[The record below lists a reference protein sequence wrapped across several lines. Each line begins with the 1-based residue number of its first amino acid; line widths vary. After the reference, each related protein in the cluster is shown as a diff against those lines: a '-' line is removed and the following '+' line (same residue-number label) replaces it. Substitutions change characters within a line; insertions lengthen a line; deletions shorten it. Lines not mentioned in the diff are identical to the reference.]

1 VILKIL
7 VTGGTGFL
15 GKKIISHLL
24 KEPEYELTC
33 VSRVSNESSSKINW
47 VRGDL
52 SDLDFV
58 ECLDFSEYEQIFH
71 LAWEGLP
78 NRSAY
83 YSQKNYNISLNLIQ
97 RITKYTDIELNIVGS
112 CLEYGDI
119 TGIVSEEIRPDG
131 TDDFAKAKISLYRV
145 IQELGV
151 QYRWFRPFFMYGEG
165 QSDQSLIPNL
175 ISKLKNNLPI
185 QIKSMSNSHDFICVE
200 DVANA
205 IVKAS
210 RTDYSF
216 GDYNLGTGASTSVG
230 EIVEL
235 FHQELDVEFNMEYT
249 KNLGLISDSKKIEQQ
264 IGWHPEFIGL
274 AGIKN
279 YYKSI
284 DNYL

>member
-1 VILKIL
+1 MILKIL

-97 RITKYTDIELNIVGS
+97 RII
-112 CLEYGDI
+112 
-119 TGIVSEEIRPDG
+119 
-131 TDDFAKAKISLYRV
+131 DF
-145 IQELGV
+145 QEL
-151 QYRWFRPFFMYGEG
+151 F
-165 QSDQSLIPNL
+165 INT
-175 ISKLKNNLPI
+175 ISEK
-185 QIKSMSNSHDFICVE
+185 
-200 DVANA
+200 
-205 IVKAS
+205 
-210 RTDYSF
+210 
-216 GDYNLGTGASTSVG
+216 
-230 EIVEL
+230 
-235 FHQELDVEFNMEYT
+235 
-249 KNLGLISDSKKIEQQ
+249 
-264 IGWHPEFIGL
+264 
-274 AGIKN
+274 
-279 YYKSI
+279 
-284 DNYL
+284 

>member
-1 VILKIL
+1 MILKIL

-24 KEPEYELTC
+24 KESEYELTC

-97 RITKYTDIELNIVGS
+97 KITKYTDIELNIVGS

-165 QSDQSLIPNL
+165 QNDQSLIPNL
-175 ISKLKNNLPI
+175 ISKLKNKLPI

-235 FHQELDVEFNMEYT
+235 FHQELDVEFNIEYT
-249 KNLGLISDSKKIEQQ
+249 KNLGLISDSKKLAQQ
-264 IGWHPEFIGL
+264 IGWHPQFTGL

-279 YYKSI
+279 YYKLI

>member
-1 VILKIL
+1 
-7 VTGGTGFL
+7 
-15 GKKIISHLL
+15 
-24 KEPEYELTC
+24 
-33 VSRVSNESSSKINW
+33 
-47 VRGDL
+47 
-52 SDLDFV
+52 
-58 ECLDFSEYEQIFH
+58 
-71 LAWEGLP
+71 
-78 NRSAY
+78 
-83 YSQKNYNISLNLIQ
+83 
-97 RITKYTDIELNIVGS
+97 
-112 CLEYGDI
+112 
-119 TGIVSEEIRPDG
+119 
-131 TDDFAKAKISLYRV
+131 
-145 IQELGV
+145 
-151 QYRWFRPFFMYGEG
+151 
-165 QSDQSLIPNL
+165 
-175 ISKLKNNLPI
+175 
-185 QIKSMSNSHDFICVE
+185 MSNSHDFICVE

-249 KNLGLISDSKKIEQQ
+249 KNLGLTSDSKKIEQQ